1 MCIRDSFLCDKK
13 KLGVIIDKCYRK
25 HGNTGTVIMLDYIKS
40 MGYKYSTKAAVTI
53 SVSDMEI
60 PEAKESIIA
69 QAETDVD
76 KYEKA
81 YRMGLMSKQER
92 YEKIIEIWNKATD
105 DVADALM
112 DSLGTLNNLSLIHI
126 LWLLLLMPK

>member
-1 MCIRDSFLCDKK
+1 M
-13 KLGVIIDKCYRK
+13 
-25 HGNTGTVIMLDYIKS
+25 
-40 MGYKYSTKAAVTI
+40 
-53 SVSDMEI
+53 
-60 PEAKESIIA
+60 
-69 QAETDVD
+69 VD

-112 DSLGTLNNLSLIHI
+112 ESLGTLNNLYIMATFGSQRKQEPDQTGRRYERSDGQRHR
-126 LWLLLLMPK
+126 

>member
-1 MCIRDSFLCDKK
+1 
-13 KLGVIIDKCYRK
+13 
-25 HGNTGTVIMLDYIKS
+25 MLDYIKS

-53 SVSDMEI
+53 SISDMEI
-60 PEAKESIIA
+60 PEAKEKIIA
-69 QAETDVD
+69 QAESDVD

-81 YRMGLMSKQER
+81 YRMGFMSQQER

-112 DSLGTLNNLSLIHI
+112 DSLGTLNNLYIMANSA
-126 LWLLLLMPK
+126 PGEARTR